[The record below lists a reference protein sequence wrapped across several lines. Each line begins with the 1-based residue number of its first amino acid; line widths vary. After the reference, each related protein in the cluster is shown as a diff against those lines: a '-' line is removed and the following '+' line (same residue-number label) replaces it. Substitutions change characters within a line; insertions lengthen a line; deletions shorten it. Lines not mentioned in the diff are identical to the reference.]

1 MAAKDIVVK
10 GSRIQIGSGQQVLIG
25 NDPWLPNS
33 ECGFITTELH
43 EEIKMAPVCNLMVPD
58 QRRWDYDAVTD
69 LFNPRDRDLILQIPL
84 STRRDLD
91 LWYWLADPRGVF
103 SVRSCYKLMTYDD
116 NNCSSS
122 VWRRLWR
129 LDVPG
134 KVKNL
139 LWRAANNVLPT
150 TDNLRNRKIQVL
162 PFCSVCNAYNESVIH
177 ILVDCGFAKSC
188 WIASPV
194 GYIGQTSSFLEWL
207 GLIFSRCSKEDC
219 DLAAMICWK
228 IWAHRNDKVW
238 NNRSGRVYQILN
250 SAGHLLYQ
258 WQSLRKQAMFT
269 DVDESSSV
277 HGAVCWKRPHVGWV
291 QCNVDAAVFSSQ
303 AMVSLGCVVRNSEG
317 IFLAA
322 KCDRFLGSFGAREA
336 EAFGV
341 REALSWL
348 KKLQFPR
355 VIIEIDC
362 LQVFKALTEN
372 HSSPNGFGL
381 IIEECRFLA

>member
-1 MAAKDIVVK
+1 MMNSFWWGSKRSGGSGGINWMKWERLCKPKDFGGIGFKQLHIFNVAILGFNPSFVWRSIMAAKDIVVK

-122 VWRRLWR
+122 VWRL
-129 LDVPG
+129 
-134 KVKNL
+134 KNL

-162 PFCSVCNAYNESVIH
+162 PLCSVY
-177 ILVDCGFAKSC
+177 
-188 WIASPV
+188 
-194 GYIGQTSSFLEWL
+194 
-207 GLIFSRCSKEDC
+207 
-219 DLAAMICWK
+219 
-228 IWAHRNDKVW
+228 
-238 NNRSGRVYQILN
+238 
-250 SAGHLLYQ
+250 
-258 WQSLRKQAMFT
+258 
-269 DVDESSSV
+269 ESSSV

-291 QCNVDAAVFSSQ
+291 KCNVDAAVFSSQ
-303 AMVSLGCVVRNSEG
+303 AMVGLGCVVRNSEG
-317 IFLAA
+317 IFLTA

>member
-1 MAAKDIVVK
+1 MMNSFWWGSKRSGGSGGINWMKWERLCKPKDFGGIAKDIVVK

-91 LWYWLADPRGVF
+91 LW
-103 SVRSCYKLMTYDD
+103 
-116 NNCSSS
+116 
-122 VWRRLWR
+122 

-162 PFCSVCNAYNESVIH
+162 PLCSVCNAYNESVIH

-291 QCNVDAAVFSSQ
+291 KCNVDAAVFSSQ
-303 AMVSLGCVVRNSEG
+303 AMVGLGCVVRNSEG
-317 IFLAA
+317 IFLTA